1 MQGKEAII
9 EKIISDA
16 TVRGEAVIDDAK
28 FKATEIENA
37 AKAVCA
43 SMADNAEK
51 ERAAA
56 VNDVLTRS
64 KTVAELD
71 AKKLLFDAKNQVV
84 ALTFETALNKVKNL
98 PKEKYA
104 KLVMGMLSMA
114 EDGDVVTISKR
125 EKDVLTEAVIKEFA
139 AKKKIK
145 LTLNKEFGDFDG
157 GIILSGSGV
166 DKNLT
171 FETEFQLLKDELEET
186 VAKKLF
192 AEA

>member
-28 FKATEIENA
+28 FKATEIENV

-43 SMADNAEK
+43 SMADSAEK
-51 ERAAA
+51 ERAAT

-71 AKKLLFDAKNQVV
+71 AKKLLFDAKNKVV

-145 LTLNKEFGDFDG
+145 LTLNKEFGEFDG

>member
-28 FKATEIENA
+28 FKANEIENA
-37 AKAVCA
+37 AKAACT
-43 SMADNAEK
+43 SMANNAGK

>member
-28 FKATEIENA
+28 FKATEIENV

-51 ERAAA
+51 ERAAT

-125 EKDVLTEAVIKEFA
+125 EKDVLTESVIKEFA

-145 LTLNKEFGDFDG
+145 LTLNKEFGEFDG

>member
-28 FKATEIENA
+28 FKATEIENV
-37 AKAVCA
+37 AKAACT
-43 SMADNAEK
+43 SMADNAGK

-64 KTVAELD
+64 KTVAEL
-71 AKKLLFDAKNQVV
+71 DAKNQVV

-145 LTLNKEFGDFDG
+145 LTLNKEFGEFDG

>member
-84 ALTFETALNKVKNL
+84 ALTFETALNKVKSL

>member
-1 MQGKEAII
+1 MHGKEAII

-37 AKAVCA
+37 AKVACT
-43 SMADNAEK
+43 SMAGNAEK

-145 LTLNKEFGDFDG
+145 ITLNKEFGDFDG

>member
-37 AKAVCA
+37 TKAVCA

-145 LTLNKEFGDFDG
+145 LTLNKEFGEFDG

>member
-28 FKATEIENA
+28 FKATEIENVT
-37 AKAVCA
+37 KAVCT

-71 AKKLLFDAKNQVV
+71 AKKLLFDAKNKVV
-84 ALTFETALNKVKNL
+84 ALTFETALNKVKSL

>member
-145 LTLNKEFGDFDG
+145 LTLNKEFGEFDG

>member
-16 TVRGEAVIDDAK
+16 TAKGEAVIDDAK
-28 FKATEIENA
+28 FKATEIENVT
-37 AKAVCA
+37 KAVCT

-71 AKKLLFDAKNQVV
+71 AKKLLFDAKNKVV
-84 ALTFETALNKVKNL
+84 ALTFETAINKVKSL

>member
-28 FKATEIENA
+28 FKATEIENV

-125 EKDVLTEAVIKEFA
+125 EKDVLTESVIKEFA

-145 LTLNKEFGDFDG
+145 LTLNKEFGEFDG

-171 FETEFQLLKDELEET
+171 FETEFQLLEDELEET

>member
-16 TVRGEAVIDDAK
+16 TAKGEAVIDDAK
-28 FKATEIENA
+28 FKATEIENVT
-37 AKAVCA
+37 KAVCT
-43 SMADNAEK
+43 SMVDNAEK

-71 AKKLLFDAKNQVV
+71 AKKLLFDAKNKVV
-84 ALTFETALNKVKNL
+84 ALTFETALNKVKSL

-145 LTLNKEFGDFDG
+145 LTLNKKFGDFDG

>member
-37 AKAVCA
+37 AKVVCA
-43 SMADNAEK
+43 SMAEKAEK

-145 LTLNKEFGDFDG
+145 ITLNKEFGDFDG

>member
-28 FKATEIENA
+28 FKATEIENV

-51 ERAAA
+51 ERAAT

-145 LTLNKEFGDFDG
+145 LTLNKEFGEFDG

>member
-9 EKIISDA
+9 EKTISDA

-28 FKATEIENA
+28 FKATEIENV

-145 LTLNKEFGDFDG
+145 LTLNKEFGEFDG

>member
-28 FKATEIENA
+28 FKATEIENV

-104 KLVMGMLSMA
+104 KLVMDMLSMA

-145 LTLNKEFGDFDG
+145 LTLNKEFGEFDG

>member
-28 FKATEIENA
+28 FKATEIENV

-125 EKDVLTEAVIKEFA
+125 EKDVLTESVIKEFA

-145 LTLNKEFGDFDG
+145 LTLNKEFGEFDG

>member
-28 FKATEIENA
+28 FKATEIENV

-125 EKDVLTEAVIKEFA
+125 EKNVLTEAVIKEFA

-145 LTLNKEFGDFDG
+145 LTLNKEFGEFDG

>member
-16 TVRGEAVIDDAK
+16 KLKEEALIA
-28 FKATEIENA
+28 E
-37 AKAVCA
+37 AKAK
-43 SMADNAEK
+43 AEK
-51 ERAAA
+51 IIQDAESFCDSYKAKAQKDKA
-56 VNDVLTRS
+56 VAVDDIMNRS

-71 AKKLLFDAKNQVV
+71 AKKMLFGAKNYVV
-84 ALTFETALNKVKNL
+84 AKTFDMALEKVKNL
-98 PKEKYA
+98 PKDKYS
-104 KLVMGMLSMA
+104 KIILGMLSYA

-125 EKDVLTEAVIKEFA
+125 EKDIVTEAVIKDIS

-145 LTLNKEFGDFDG
+145 LTLNKELGKFDG
-157 GIILSGSGV
+157 GIVLSGKGV

-171 FETEFQLLKDELEET
+171 LDSEFQILKDELEEE

>member
-1 MQGKEAII
+1 M
-9 EKIISDA
+9 
-16 TVRGEAVIDDAK
+16 TY
-28 FKATEIENA
+28 
-37 AKAVCA
+37 
-43 SMADNAEK
+43 
-51 ERAAA
+51 
-56 VNDVLTRS
+56 
-64 KTVAELD
+64 
-71 AKKLLFDAKNQVV
+71 
-84 ALTFETALNKVKNL
+84 ETALNKVKNL

-125 EKDVLTEAVIKEFA
+125 EKDVLTESVIKEFA

-145 LTLNKEFGDFDG
+145 LTLNKEFGEFDG